1 MDANMKRDILRRIIL
16 ELLSN
21 GDVHYTDLDKKVC
34 TTGYP
39 FATSH
44 TFRSQFYY
52 LLKNGYVTKISRG
65 IYRITPKG
73 QKYLEVFIL

>member
-34 TTGYP
+34 TTGYT
-39 FATSH
+39 FATAH
-44 TFRSQFYY
+44 TFRSQFHY
-52 LLKNGYVTKISRG
+52 LLKTDMLLKSPEEF
-65 IYRITPKG
+65 T
-73 QKYLEVFIL
+73 E